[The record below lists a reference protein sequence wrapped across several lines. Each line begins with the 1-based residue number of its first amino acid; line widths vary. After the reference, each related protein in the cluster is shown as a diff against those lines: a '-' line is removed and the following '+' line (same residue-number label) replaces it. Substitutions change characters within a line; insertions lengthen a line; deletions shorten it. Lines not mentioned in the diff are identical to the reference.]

1 LPERPASGR
10 DSSRTAS
17 HASLAPHAPYGHADG
32 GLERVRWRRAVRWIL
47 IGIACSLPLH
57 AGIAAWLAATHV
69 EWAGPPARQAVLLDL
84 AILPEEELIAQ
95 TPGSRVADVES
106 PGVESEAPS
115 PMVGAESSPLGGAP
129 GEGTGLADGSA
140 AGFAGAGAI
149 GGGGGGG
156 GLSGGAG
163 STTFFGIGGTG
174 QRFAYIVDKSGSM
187 GRHLE
192 EAKSELLKSV
202 TALPDYASI
211 YAVFFDSADPYHFS
225 DKWERVRPATVNRLG
240 RWLRE
245 VGPSGGTEPTR
256 AFRRVFQLDSRPDV
270 IFFLSDGEIPSESVD
285 EIRRM
290 NATGRK
296 VTVNTIAFGDDAGVA
311 QLRQVAQEGGGE
323 YRHVRPKGGSR

>member
-1 LPERPASGR
+1 MHGATPSLPTRPSA
-10 DSSRTAS
+10 
-17 HASLAPHAPYGHADG
+17 G
-32 GLERVRWRRAVRWIL
+32 GGAYAERVRLRRALRWIL
-47 IGIACSLPLH
+47 IGIACSLPIH

-69 EWAGPPARQAVLLDL
+69 QGPGAAERPALLLDL
-84 AILPEEELIAQ
+84 AILPDEELIAQ
-95 TPGSRVADVES
+95 TPGSKVADVES
-106 PGVESEAPS
+106 PGVESASQS
-115 PMVGAESSPLGGAP
+115 PMQGAETSPLAGAP
-129 GEGTGLADGSA
+129 GEGTGLADGAA
-140 AGFAGAGAI
+140 AGFAGVGSL

-187 GRHLE
+187 GPHME
-192 EAKSELLKSV
+192 EAKAELRKSIA
-202 TALPDYASI
+202 ALPDYASVYVI
-211 YAVFFDSADPYHFS
+211 FFDSGDPFHFS
-225 DKWERVRPATVNRLG
+225 DKWERVRGSTLARLQ

-270 IFFLSDGEIPSESVD
+270 IFFLSDGEIPPESVD

-296 VTVNTIAFGDDAGVA
+296 VTVNSIAFGDDAGGA
-311 QLRQVAQEGGGE
+311 RLRQVAQEAGGE
-323 YRHVRPKGGSR
+323 YRHVRPKGGAR